1 MKIEI
6 KSGPLKSLLYVFV
19 EARDKIYTFK
29 KYWLSFVDCKS
40 DKLVVEIWKTSMM
53 EIRQWKPLISTPQ
66 RHSHFGVFWPLPLSL
81 NVYVIYYISHYVP
94 SPNLFHLISHH
105 TSHFKRE
112 CMGPTC
118 GAVNAMTWGWSSPW
132 DVIDTQQC
140 YVLLRRYKIKK
151 ENHTMNIFIMLLKIP
166 CKEDFWWA

>member
-1 MKIEI
+1 MH
-6 KSGPLKSLLYVFV
+6 
-19 EARDKIYTFK
+19 IYTLSFLSFK

-118 GAVNAMTWGWSSPW
+118 GAL
-132 DVIDTQQC
+132 QQKKGNLGESKIIIL
-140 YVLLRRYKIKK
+140 YLWIYIYSISLIFLDHWFHARY
-151 ENHTMNIFIMLLKIP
+151 
-166 CKEDFWWA
+166 C